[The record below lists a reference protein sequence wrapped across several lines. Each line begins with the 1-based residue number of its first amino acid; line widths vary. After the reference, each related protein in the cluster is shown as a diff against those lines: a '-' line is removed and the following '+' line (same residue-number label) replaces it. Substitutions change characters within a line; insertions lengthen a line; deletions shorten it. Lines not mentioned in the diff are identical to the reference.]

1 MAKLKGAQRIV
12 LQAISDL
19 RKDSAGFVTDEQIA
33 QSTRVTLVDVWD
45 SVEILAE
52 QEFVDAVRTQDGFS
66 VAITASG
73 RQALGQFRPFFA
85 TPPAGDRPGNSS
97 RSGRSRAEADQI
109 SEPRS
114 VELKVNLRAHVV
126 GVAPR
131 ASGTGV
137 RFSLAVEAKLVNT
150 GGSPQFIVE
159 AHLRS
164 KTGQH
169 RLGFKKLCD
178 EERPLLAGARRS
190 ETLQINDCVNNKY
203 LYNVLR
209 NVCRLNSLFEV
220 VTATGER
227 LAYPAAEVCD
237 EKFLGWPAYVIDEK
251 SLAADQRWFPAAP
264 SVAAA
269 SANSPPNSSDV
280 RRGLTP
286 EDIENIRSQAWA
298 NVDSF
303 GKSSARCP
311 VDGFPMKITFNPC
324 EYYDADISAYCE
336 RHGLVSIEKETDPL
350 RPTFAGKSWT
360 DEQVHALSEEALR
373 RKVVTCL
380 VCGTVVRSKID
391 GGYVILTCLR
401 CGSHGMTT
409 I

>member
-33 QSTRVTLVDVWD
+33 QSTRVTLVDVRD
-45 SVEILAE
+45 SVVILAD

-73 RQALGQFRPFFA
+73 RQALSQFRPFLA
-85 TPPAGDRPGNSS
+85 TPFAVDSPGNAS
-97 RSGRSRAEADQI
+97 RSGQSCVEALQI
-109 SEPRS
+109 SERRS
-114 VELKVNLRAHVV
+114 VELKVNLRAHAV

-131 ASGTGV
+131 AFGTGV
-137 RFSLAVEAKLVNT
+137 PFCLAVEAKLVNT

-159 AHLRS
+159 AQLRS

-169 RLGFKKLCD
+169 RLDFKKLCD

-203 LYNVLR
+203 LYNVLC
-209 NVCRLNSLFEV
+209 NVCQLNSLFEV
-220 VTATGER
+220 ATATGER
-227 LAYPAAEVCD
+227 LTYSAAEVCD
-237 EKFLGWPAYVIDEK
+237 KQFLGWPAYVIDEK
-251 SLAADQRWFPAAP
+251 SLAADQRWFPGAS
-264 SVAAA
+264 SVAAP

-280 RRGLTP
+280 RRALTP
-286 EDIENIRSQAWA
+286 EDTENIRSQVWA

-311 VDGFPMKITFNPC
+311 VDGFPMRITFNPC

-336 RHGLVSIEKETDPL
+336 RHGLVSIEKATDPL
-350 RPTFAGKSWT
+350 RPSFAGKTWT
-360 DEQVHALSEEALR
+360 DEQIRALSEEVLR
-373 RKVVTCL
+373 RKVVTCF

-391 GGYVILTCLR
+391 GGYVMLTCLR